1 MPRSLPPS
9 SPAASRLSDRTLAAT
24 SVVLAVYLVGLLL
37 AIAGNSVSGSS
48 GLVRTV
54 KQRLFAPWMGPA
66 WLDLG
71 FDHPLTYGMP
81 EDGDHALE
89 LRGATAAAA
98 PIRLPG
104 NRTGEQA
111 ARWRR
116 LARRS
121 ALATDDETAVQLAAG
136 MGQGGFEAVRG
147 DDVVV
152 RTLRWPLPDRGAP
165 ADSGPRPV
173 KPYEARVRRV
183 AGETQ
188 LVELGGEAKRAEL
201 APVLRGET
209 APTPAAA
216 REPSP

>member
-1 MPRSLPPS
+1 MSRPQLAP
-9 SPAASRLSDRTLAAT
+9 SPAAGRLSDRTLAAT
-24 SVVLAVYLVGLLL
+24 SVMLAVYLAGLLL
-37 AIAGNSVSGSS
+37 SIAGNSVSGSS
-48 GLVRTV
+48 TLVRTV
-54 KQRLFAPWMGPA
+54 KQRLFTPWMGPA

-71 FDHPLTYGMP
+71 FDHPLTYGLP

-89 LRGATAAAA
+89 LHGATAAAA

-116 LARRS
+116 LARRIS
-121 ALATDDETAVQLAAG
+121 LATDDETAVTLAAG
-136 MGQGGFEAVRG
+136 VGQGGFEALGG
-147 DDVVV
+147 DDVIV

-165 ADSGPRPV
+165 ADSAPRPV

-188 LVELGGEAKRAEL
+188 LVELGGDAKRVEL

-216 REPSP
+216 RERSP

>member
-1 MPRSLPPS
+1 MSRPQLAP
-9 SPAASRLSDRTLAAT
+9 SPAAGRLSDRTLAAT
-24 SVVLAVYLVGLLL
+24 SVMLAVYLAGLLL
-37 AIAGNSVSGSS
+37 SIAGNSVSGSS
-48 GLVRTV
+48 TLVRTV
-54 KQRLFAPWMGPA
+54 KQRLFTPWMGPA

-71 FDHPLTYGMP
+71 FDHPLTYGLP

-89 LRGATAAAA
+89 LHGATAAAA

-116 LARRS
+116 LARRIS
-121 ALATDDETAVQLAAG
+121 LATDDETAVTLAAG
-136 MGQGGFEAVRG
+136 VGQGGFAALGG
-147 DDVVV
+147 DDVIV

-165 ADSGPRPV
+165 ADSAPRPV

-188 LVELGGEAKRAEL
+188 LVELGGDAKRVEL

-216 REPSP
+216 RERSP